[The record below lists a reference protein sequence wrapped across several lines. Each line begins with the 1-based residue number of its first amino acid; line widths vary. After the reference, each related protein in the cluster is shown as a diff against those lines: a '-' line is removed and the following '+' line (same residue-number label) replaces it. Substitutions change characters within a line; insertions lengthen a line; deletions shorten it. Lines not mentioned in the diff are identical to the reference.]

1 MFSGFSSYF
10 EHWKY
15 HKGNCESPE
24 NSGFGGFRVSCVCN
38 KCIEINFSKQK
49 AGEILNRNEVVL
61 NRLRAIIGDELFR
74 EVCFQMPGED
84 IHIPV
89 FGNGFT
95 SIKDRFWSI
104 RQDVWKGKSILEVSK
119 KYELSQ
125 SQIYK
130 ILKSRE

>member
-1 MFSGFSSYF
+1 M
-10 EHWKY
+10 
-15 HKGNCESPE
+15 
-24 NSGFGGFRVSCVCN
+24 SCVCN
-38 KCIEINFSKQK
+38 KHIEINFSKQK

-74 EVCFQMPGED
+74 EVCYQMPGED

-95 SIKDRFWSI
+95 SIKDRNWSI

>member
-1 MFSGFSSYF
+1 M
-10 EHWKY
+10 
-15 HKGNCESPE
+15 N
-24 NSGFGGFRVSCVCN
+24 
-38 KCIEINFSKQK
+38 
-49 AGEILNRNEVVL
+49 EILNRSETVL
-61 NRLRAIIGDELFR
+61 NRLRTIIGNELFR
-74 EVCFQMPGED
+74 EICYQMPGED

-95 SIKDRFWSI
+95 SIRVRNQAI
-104 RQDVWKGKSILEVSK
+104 RQEIWKGKSILEVSK

>member
-1 MFSGFSSYF
+1 M
-10 EHWKY
+10 
-15 HKGNCESPE
+15 
-24 NSGFGGFRVSCVCN
+24 
-38 KCIEINFSKQK
+38 
-49 AGEILNRNEVVL
+49 NRNEVVL

-95 SIKDRFWSI
+95 SIKDRNWAI
-104 RQDVWKGKSILEVSK
+104 RQDVWEGKSILEVSK

>member
-1 MFSGFSSYF
+1 M
-10 EHWKY
+10 
-15 HKGNCESPE
+15 
-24 NSGFGGFRVSCVCN
+24 
-38 KCIEINFSKQK
+38 
-49 AGEILNRNEVVL
+49 NRNEVVL

-74 EVCFQMPGED
+74 EVCYQMPGED

-95 SIKDRFWSI
+95 SIKDRNWSI
-104 RQDVWKGKSILEVSK
+104 RQHVWKGKSILEVSK

>member
-1 MFSGFSSYF
+1 M
-10 EHWKY
+10 
-15 HKGNCESPE
+15 
-24 NSGFGGFRVSCVCN
+24 
-38 KCIEINFSKQK
+38 
-49 AGEILNRNEVVL
+49 NRNEVVL

-95 SIKDRFWSI
+95 SIKDRNRSI